1 MRVKSVG
8 TKGEGSVAV
17 VAARV
22 HHSAIC
28 ARDFDASLRF
38 YRDGLGLEVMM
49 DSEFDGDWPALF
61 GAKVSRL
68 HSVFLGDLANPD
80 AGVVEL
86 VSLDGMPDG
95 AGPADEP
102 TTGFFLLSFYVGD
115 VDSVLERLAD
125 LGLGGEATRIALPAP
140 DGASVAMATVRD
152 PDGVLV
158 ELIGR

>member
-1 MRVKSVG
+1 
-8 TKGEGSVAV
+8 
-17 VAARV
+17 V

-28 ARDFDASLRF
+28 ARDVDSSLRF

-68 HSVFLGDLANPD
+68 HSVFLGDPAAPD
-80 AGVVEL
+80 SGIVEL

-95 AGPADEP
+95 PGPADQP
-102 TTGFFLLSFYVGD
+102 MTGFFLLSFYVSD
-115 VDSVLERLAD
+115 VDAVLTRLAE
-125 LGLGGEATRIALPAP
+125 LGLGGQSTRIALPAP
-140 DGASVAMATVRD
+140 GGATVAMATVRD

-158 ELIGR
+158 ELIGT